1 MCGNVKLI
9 EVHVHRSSE
18 LDSTTQI
25 VFSSSSRL
33 SSLNS
38 KIFCE
43 KRVKFFDRIL
53 LQTIL
58 FEQGVLFVCLFVY
71 LFILGRK
78 LNRQNCLL
86 KEVLREREEK
96 EEKEKKKSN

>member
-1 MCGNVKLI
+1 MNAHSGLRSNVPVPVLTKIIHGKIWIRTFLLIKQASRCGWG
-9 EVHVHRSSE
+9 
-18 LDSTTQI
+18 
-25 VFSSSSRL
+25 VFFVW
-33 SSLNS
+33 
-38 KIFCE
+38 KP
-43 KRVKFFDRIL
+43 
-53 LQTIL
+53 
-58 FEQGVLFVCLFVY
+58 LFVCLFVY